1 MRETS
6 LHKANKLSIVGIGY
20 RPLGKRAQELV
31 RAADVIL
38 ASSRLFDV
46 FKRYDEYE
54 AVRDRIKV
62 INKVPDTVEFIR
74 ERLSRSAIQS
84 VVLLA
89 SGDPLFFGIGRRMRE
104 EFGREAVEVL
114 PDLSSVQE
122 AFARINEAWDDAVFI
137 SLHGG
142 PDIAK
147 RRVLPYEAAD
157 IPLLL
162 DRTGKMGILTDREN
176 NPGVIAKIFQ
186 THPHP
191 SPPLEGEGKVLMYVC
206 ERLGYPDEKI
216 TTGTPAKIAAASFSD
231 PNVVIIIRQ
240 KSEVRS
246 LPSNAFIGGKK
257 SEVTFGLREDEI
269 DHERGLIT
277 KDEVRAVTL
286 HKLRLPRSGVLWDIG
301 AGSGSVS
308 LEAAGIC
315 PGLTICAVEKE
326 DARVNTIRE
335 NALRRQAGNVRIVHG
350 SAPEALRDLPAPD
363 RVFIGGS
370 GGSLG
375 DIIGLVNEKMP
386 AGVVVIN
393 AASLDTLGA
402 ALTALDANGFS
413 AEVAEISVSRS
424 KVVAGKRLM
433 NALNPVFIIRGEKG

>member
-1 MRETS
+1 MREKS
-6 LHKANKLSIVGIGY
+6 LRKANKLHVIGIGY

-54 AVRDRIKV
+54 AVKDCIKV
-62 INKVPDTVEFIR
+62 INKVPDTIAFIKDALR
-74 ERLSRSAIQS
+74 TPSTGSGQAQHSALRTI
-84 VVLLA
+84 VLLA

-104 EFGREAVEVL
+104 EFGKEAVEIL
-114 PDLSSVQE
+114 PDLSSLQE

-147 RRVLPYEAAD
+147 RRALPYEAAD
-157 IPLLL
+157 IPMLLE
-162 DRTGKMGILTDREN
+162 RSGKMGILTDREN
-176 NPGVIAKIFQ
+176 NPSVVA
-186 THPHP
+186 
-191 SPPLEGEGKVLMYVC
+191 KVLNSAFPIPNSALVMYVC
-206 ERLGYPDEKI
+206 ERLGYPDERI
-216 TTGTPAKIAAASFSD
+216 TQGTPAEIAAASFSD
-231 PNVVIIIRQ
+231 PNVVII
-240 KSEVRS
+240 VRDRVQGS
-246 LPSNAFIGGKK
+246 GGRGQ
-257 SEVTFGLREDEI
+257 ETRVTFGLREDEI

-286 HKLRLPRSGVLWDIG
+286 HKLRLPQNGVLWDIG

-326 DARVNTIRE
+326 DERINTIRK
-335 NALRRQAGNVRIVHG
+335 NALQRRVGNVRIVHG
-350 SAPEALRDLPAPD
+350 SAPEALQDLPDPD

-370 GGSLG
+370 GGNLG
-375 DIIGLVNEKMP
+375 EIIRLVNEKMP

-393 AASLDTLGA
+393 AASLDTLSA
-402 ALTALDANGFS
+402 ALTALDANGFR

-433 NALNPVFIIRGEKG
+433 SALNPVFIIRGEKG